1 MKLSRS
7 RFTQKFLLAAS
18 LILVA
23 CAFSKVYSQEN
34 TETAKWF
41 NEKAWLNGL
50 QLTPHK
56 SIDQQEL
63 RKQYE
68 ANPQLWNKAFAY
80 LKETNLAELKP
91 GDKIIFEQNGKDV
104 SVRPVRSKSVF
115 AKYRGIGNPG
125 MPSGRERVVRKVREL
140 RGHASSK

>member
-1 MKLSRS
+1 MEK
-7 RFTQKFLLAAS
+7 Q
-18 LILVA
+18 
-23 CAFSKVYSQEN
+23 
-34 TETAKWF
+34 AKITTKGQITVPR
-41 NEKAWLNGL
+41 EIRHALGV
-50 QLTPHK
+50 
-56 SIDQQEL
+56 
-63 RKQYE
+63 
-68 ANPQLWNKAFAY
+68 
-80 LKETNLAELKP
+80 KP